1 MHNGY
6 CQLTVADAMLE
17 IPPPA
22 AVPVVTGGVV
32 ATGTKEGSVQKP
44 TAYDAKGLPVVLYA
58 LRRKSTHAV
67 AAFPYTVGA

>member
-1 MHNGY
+1 MYNGY

-17 IPPPA
+17 LPPPA
-22 AVPVVTGGVV
+22 VVPVVTGGVV

-44 TAYDAKGLPVVLYA
+44 AAYAPKELPVVLYA
-58 LRRKSTHAV
+58 LMMKSKHAV